1 MAGSINKVTLL
12 GNLGKDPV
20 IRTGQNGGKIASFSL
35 ATSDIWNDKQ
45 TGERRERTEW
55 HSVVIFN
62 EHLVTIVEKYVR
74 KGSKIYIEG
83 KLQTRKW
90 TDQQGIERF
99 ITEVILDR
107 FNGEIVLLSSNTGQ
121 TQNTSNHTVNQD
133 LDNDIPF

>member
-20 IRTGQNGGKIASFSL
+20 IRTAQNGSKIASFSL

-62 EHLVTIVEKYVR
+62 EHLVNIVEKYVR

-99 ITEVILDR
+99 VTEVILDR

>member
-20 IRTGQNGGKIASFSL
+20 IRTAQNGSKIASFSL

-62 EHLVTIVEKYVR
+62 EYLVTIVEKYVR

-121 TQNTSNHTVNQD
+121 TQNTSNHTINQD
-133 LDNDIPF
+133 LDDSIPF

>member
-20 IRTGQNGGKIASFSL
+20 IRTAQNGSKIASFSL

-55 HSVVIFN
+55 HSVAIFN
-62 EHLVTIVEKYVR
+62 EYLVTIVEKYVR

-121 TQNTSNHTVNQD
+121 TQNTSNQTVNQD
-133 LDNDIPF
+133 LDDDIPF

>member
-20 IRTGQNGGKIASFSL
+20 IRTGQNGSKIASFSL

-121 TQNTSNHTVNQD
+121 TQNTSNQTVNQD

>member
-20 IRTGQNGGKIASFSL
+20 IRTAQNGSKIASFSL

-90 TDQQGIERF
+90 TDQQGIERL

-121 TQNTSNHTVNQD
+121 TQNTSNQTVNQD
-133 LDNDIPF
+133 LDDSVPF

>member
-20 IRTGQNGGKIASFSL
+20 IRTAQNGSKIASFSL

-55 HSVVIFN
+55 HSVAIFN
-62 EHLVTIVEKYVR
+62 EYLVTIVEKYVR

-121 TQNTSNHTVNQD
+121 TQNTSHQTVNQD
-133 LDNDIPF
+133 LDDDIPF

>member
-1 MAGSINKVTLL
+1 ML
-12 GNLGKDPV
+12 GNLGKEPT
-20 IRTGQNGGKIASFSL
+20 IRTGQNGSKTASFPV

-45 TGERRERTEW
+45 SGERRERTEW
-55 HSVVIFN
+55 HNVVIFN
-62 EHLVTIVEKYVR
+62 EHLVNIVEKYVR

-99 ITEVILDR
+99 ITEVLLDR

-121 TQNTSNHTVNQD
+121 TQNTSNHTINQD
-133 LDNDIPF
+133 LDDSVPF

>member
-1 MAGSINKVTLL
+1 MTGSINKVTLL
-12 GNLGKDPV
+12 GNLGKDSV

-121 TQNTSNHTVNQD
+121 TQNTSNQTVNQD
-133 LDNDIPF
+133 LDDDIPF

>member
-20 IRTGQNGGKIASFSL
+20 IRTAQNGNKTASFSL

-55 HSVVIFN
+55 HNVVIFN

-90 TDQQGIERF
+90 TDQQGIERYT
-99 ITEVILDR
+99 TEVLLDR

-121 TQNTSNHTVNQD
+121 TQNTSNQTVNQD
-133 LDNDIPF
+133 LDDSVPF

>member
-20 IRTGQNGGKIASFSL
+20 IRTAQNGSKIASFSL

-55 HSVVIFN
+55 HSVAIFN
-62 EHLVTIVEKYVR
+62 EYLVTIVEKYVR

-99 ITEVILDR
+99 ITEVLLDR

-121 TQNTSNHTVNQD
+121 TQNTSNQTVNQD
-133 LDNDIPF
+133 LDDNIPF

>member
-20 IRTGQNGGKIASFSL
+20 IRTGQYGNKTASFSL

-62 EHLVTIVEKYVR
+62 EHLVNIVEKYVR

-99 ITEVILDR
+99 ITEVLLDR

-121 TQNTSNHTVNQD
+121 TQNTSNQTVNQD
-133 LDNDIPF
+133 LDDDIPF